1 MTPKNNETKINDV
14 KKKIIIS
21 MCAIVLLVLTLFGIT
36 YAYFTSSIQ
45 GNQNDTS
52 VDIGAAMLRLEYN
65 GEDSYIEVTGLQPGE
80 TIESKKFSVKNT
92 GTATIKNYDVIL
104 ENLVNELSRYE
115 DLTYELTCVSSD
127 GKECNNNS
135 GTFPRM
141 NQVIVTNTIDAGVTH
156 SYVLKLTYEDTNTNQ
171 SIDMNKEISA
181 KVNIKDDYSD
191 IKTFKIYGNTLLSE
205 VQTRSLTPTNKIEYL
220 GELVTD
226 ENDKNYE
233 KYRVSIKSSGN
244 NLIEFK
250 YKDKSNDFFKVNDD
264 GSIDVNVETKEDDY
278 IMFNLIEHSVLPAGK
293 YVFSCNNDDVI
304 LVFRF
309 FDKTGTVRWYVL
321 SNNETLSLSKD
332 LRYEKMYLQI
342 EPNLKV
348 NQTLYFQLEKG
359 ESSTEYKQY
368 KGKETIIYLDEP
380 LRKIG
385 DVADYIDLENKIV
398 VRRVGEK
405 IFDGTENFHTYEN
418 GVYYGLLHDYNIP
431 AISNYYSNNTEDEI
445 YFTSTNNSNAI
456 HFRVNE
462 TADEF
467 KTLLQ
472 ERYNNNQP
480 LKVLY
485 ALNELEFESIDVPN
499 FEINNTNTITVC
511 DNNSLC
517 ASYIEVEF
525 DE

>member
-115 DLTYELTCVSSD
+115 DLTYELTCTSSD
-127 GKECNNNS
+127 GKECNNKADI
-135 GTFPRM
+135 FPKT

-191 IKTFKIYGNTLLSE
+191 IKTFRVHGNYSVIE
-205 VQTRSLTPTNKIEYL
+205 SPTNASIKTIDYL
-220 GELVTD
+220 GNYD
-226 ENDKNYE
+226 ET
-233 KYRVSIKSSGN
+233 N
-244 NLIEFK
+244 NLYIIPINADGNIINIEL
-250 YKDKSNDFFKVNDD
+250 N
-264 GSIDVNVETKEDDY
+264 
-278 IMFNLIEHSVLPAGK
+278 
-293 YVFSCNNDDVI
+293 
-304 LVFRF
+304 
-309 FDKTGTVRWYVL
+309 
-321 SNNETLSLSKD
+321 
-332 LRYEKMYLQI
+332 
-342 EPNLKV
+342 
-348 NQTLYFQLEKG
+348 
-359 ESSTEYKQY
+359 
-368 KGKETIIYLDEP
+368 EP

-385 DVADYIDLENKIV
+385 DITDYIDLENKIV

-405 IFDGTENFHTYEN
+405 VFDGTENFHTYED
-418 GVYYGLLHDYNIP
+418 GVYYGLLHKYDIP

-456 HFRVNE
+456 HFRVDE

-485 ALNELEFESIDVPN
+485 ALNEVEFESINVPDI
-499 FEINNTNTITVC
+499 EINNTNTINVC
-511 DNNSLC
+511 DTNNIC
-517 ASYIEVEF
+517 ASNIEVEF